1 MPDHTVESLDDLGKM
16 PKKIKET
23 FELLMDGM
31 RDKVSAINQ
40 RVHALS
46 DDFDV
51 LLPNDDPAAQ
61 S

>member
-1 MPDHTVESLDDLGKM
+1 MKYEYESNEDQINELTAM
-16 PKKIKET
+16 ASS

-40 RVHALS
+40 RIRALS
-46 DDFDV
+46 DEFDV
-51 LLPNDDPAAQ
+51 LLPNDDPAPQ

>member
-1 MPDHTVESLDDLGKM
+1 MKYEYESNEDQINELTA
-16 PKKIKET
+16 IASS

-40 RVHALS
+40 RIRAVS
-46 DDFDV
+46 DEFDV
-51 LLPNDDPAAQ
+51 LLPTDGPAPK